1 MRSDQAR
8 RAVNVHPATV
18 LLALIFLGLTFG
30 CSSNKRIAEAT
41 PTLPAAPTDQTVVAA
56 NKQPPPE
63 PNAVRDAVKRVLKDA
78 AVVDT
83 ARNPSFVAGDF
94 NGDLSQDLAVIIKPV
109 PQKLAEMNE
118 EFPTFILRDRLGA
131 LETKSPRLRIAADEQ
146 LLAIIHGYGADGWRD
161 PQATQTYV
169 LKNAVGSEMESRSRN
184 DFINANTGK
193 KMPPIRGDV
202 VRETIQDQHG
212 YLYYAGA
219 TYAWYDPLTFTEAPP
234 PRRGHGAQ
242 QMKP

>member
-8 RAVNVHPATV
+8 RSITIV
-18 LLALIFLGLTFG
+18 LFALICLGLTFG

-41 PTLPAAPTDQTVVAA
+41 PTLPAAPADQTVVAS
-56 NKQPPPE
+56 NKLPPPE

-83 ARNPSFVAGDF
+83 TRNPSFVAGDF
-94 NGDLSQDLAVIIKPV
+94 NGDLSQDLAVIIKPD
-109 PQKLAEMNE
+109 PQKLSEMNE

-146 LLAIIHGYGADGWRD
+146 LLAIIHGFGADGWRD

-169 LKNAVGSEMESRSRN
+169 LKNAVGSEMESSSRN
-184 DFINANTGK
+184 DFIAANTGK
-193 KMPPIRGDV
+193 KTPPIRGDV

-242 QMKP
+242 LMKP